1 MKISCSTSVRH
12 WRQQAGE
19 PAGGH
24 GPVQTSP
31 GLGDRATKAMPKETI
46 ETLVSELI
54 HEEDWRRM
62 RATAACVAGGPRS
75 VQALIEAL
83 RSGPTELKKEAAAML
98 ARIKD
103 PHAGVALVK
112 LLENEEET
120 VRNAGA
126 AALEQMAGVLDTDTA
141 RVLVSLLPKNQEGS
155 TRQVLTHLIGA
166 IPTSVLPLCEML
178 KHPGQDVQ
186 VAAALMLDQLLDPR
200 SIDAFIDAMGQPAV
214 RDIAVRTLKKLS
226 AIRER
231 IDETFNALRA
241 VEGASER
248 EEARMATII
257 DLLGIGRP
265 SVEILIEY
273 LEDDDWLVREA
284 AADLLGKIG
293 DVRAVVPLMK
303 RLEQDKDTGV
313 KELAIKALG
322 LIGDAR
328 PTQLYLDAIPIRP
341 LRVYA
346 MEALAKIKE
355 VGVLRPHKELFDRL
369 RTDRDGLVAYNAGLI
384 ADKLE
389 AITAMESQSREEDHE
404 ND

>member
-1 MKISCSTSVRH
+1 
-12 WRQQAGE
+12 
-19 PAGGH
+19 
-24 GPVQTSP
+24 
-31 GLGDRATKAMPKETI
+31 MPKETI

-103 PHAGVALVK
+103 PQAGVALVG
-112 LLENEEET
+112 LLEHDEEV
-120 VRNAGA
+120 VRKAGA

-141 RVLVSLLPKNQEGS
+141 RVLVALLPTTQERA
-155 TRQVLTHLIGA
+155 TREVLSHLIGA
-166 IPTSVLPLCEML
+166 IPTSVLPLCDML
-178 KHPGQDVQ
+178 KHPDQDVQ
-186 VAAALMLDQLLDPR
+186 IAAALMLDQLLDPR
-200 SIDAFIDAMGQPAV
+200 SLDAFIDAMGQPAV
-214 RDIAVRTLKKLS
+214 RDIAVSTLKKLG

-231 IDETFNALRA
+231 IDETFEALRE

-248 EEARMATII
+248 EEARMTAVI
-257 DLLGIGRP
+257 DLLRIGRP

-293 DVRAVVPLMK
+293 DVRAVEPLMK

-313 KELAIKALG
+313 KELAIKSLG

-328 PTQLYLDAIPIRP
+328 PTRLYLDAIPIRP
-341 LRVYA
+341 LRVFA
-346 MEALAKIKE
+346 MEALAKIKD
-355 VGVLRPHKELFDRL
+355 VGVLHPYKDLFDRL

-384 ADKLE
+384 ADKLD
-389 AITAMESQSREEDHE
+389 AIMATESQPPEEDTEH
-404 ND
+404 D

>member
-1 MKISCSTSVRH
+1 MS
-12 WRQQAGE
+12 
-19 PAGGH
+19 
-24 GPVQTSP
+24 
-31 GLGDRATKAMPKETI
+31 KETI

-75 VQALIEAL
+75 VHALIEAL
-83 RSGPTELKKEAAAML
+83 RSGPTGLKKEAAAML
-98 ARIKD
+98 ACIKD
-103 PHAGVALVK
+103 PQAGVALVE
-112 LLENEEET
+112 LLKHDEDV
-120 VRNAGA
+120 VRTSGA
-126 AALEQMAGVLDTDTA
+126 AALEQLAGVLDTDTA
-141 RVLVSLLPKNQEGS
+141 RALVSLLPHTPEGA

-166 IPTSVLPLCEML
+166 IPTAVLPLCEML
-178 KHPGQDVQ
+178 KHPDQDAQ
-186 VAAALMLDQLLDPR
+186 VTAALMLDQLLDPR
-200 SIDAFIDAMGQPAV
+200 SVDAFIDAMGQPAV
-214 RDIAVRTLKKLS
+214 QDIAVGTLKKLS

-231 IDETFNALRA
+231 IDTTFNALRE
-241 VEGASER
+241 VEGSSER
-248 EEARMATII
+248 EEARMATIM

-293 DVRAVVPLMK
+293 DVRAVEPLMK

-328 PTQLYLDAIPIRP
+328 PTHLYLDAIPIRP

-355 VGVLRPHKELFDRL
+355 VEVLRPHKELFDRL

-389 AITAMESQSREEDHE
+389 AITAMEDQAREEDSA
-404 ND
+404 NG

>member
-1 MKISCSTSVRH
+1 METASDLH
-12 WRQQAGE
+12 Q
-19 PAGGH
+19 PALN
-24 GPVQTSP
+24 TMS
-31 GLGDRATKAMPKETI
+31 KETI
-46 ETLVSELI
+46 ETLVSELV

-75 VQALIEAL
+75 VQALMDAL
-83 RSGPTELKKEAAAML
+83 RTGPTELKKEAAAML

-103 PHAGVALVK
+103 PRAGIALVE
-112 LLENEEET
+112 LLELDEDA
-120 VRNAGA
+120 VRNAAA
-126 AALEQMAGVLDTDTA
+126 AALEQMAGVLDVDTA
-141 RVLVSLLPKNQEGS
+141 RALVALLPRTPEGP

-166 IPTSVLPLCEML
+166 IPTAVLPLCDLL
-178 KHPGQDVQ
+178 KHPTAEAQI
-186 VAAALMLDQLLDPR
+186 AAALMLDQLLDPR
-200 SIDAFIDAMGQPAV
+200 SIDAFIDAMGRPAV
-214 RDIAVRTLKKLS
+214 REIAVDTLKKLS
-226 AIRER
+226 AVRER
-231 IDETFNALRA
+231 IDATFNALRD

-248 EEARMATII
+248 EEARMATVI

-293 DVRAVVPLMK
+293 DVRAVIPLMK

-322 LIGDAR
+322 LIGDSR

-341 LRVYA
+341 LRVFA
-346 MEALAKIKE
+346 MEALAKIKD
-355 VGVLRPHKELFDRL
+355 VGVLRPYKDIFDQL

-389 AITAMESQSREEDHE
+389 AIMAMENQTQEEDSEH
-404 ND
+404 D

>member
-1 MKISCSTSVRH
+1 MS
-12 WRQQAGE
+12 
-19 PAGGH
+19 
-24 GPVQTSP
+24 
-31 GLGDRATKAMPKETI
+31 KESI
-46 ETLVSELI
+46 ETLVAELV

-62 RATAACVAGGPRS
+62 RATAACLAGGPKA
-75 VQALIEAL
+75 VQALMDVL
-83 RSGPTELKKEAAAML
+83 RSGGTELKREAAAML

-103 PHAGVALVK
+103 PQAGVALVS
-112 LLENEEET
+112 LLEDGEDA
-120 VRNAGA
+120 VRRAGA
-126 AALEQMAGVLDTDTA
+126 AALEQMAGVLDTGTA
-141 RVLVSLLPKNQEGS
+141 SALVALLPKTVDGETKQLLS
-155 TRQVLTHLIGA
+155 HLVGA
-166 IPTSVLPLCEML
+166 VPTAVAPLCDMMKQPDPE
-178 KHPGQDVQ
+178 VQ
-186 VAAALMLDQLLDPR
+186 VTAAVMLDHLLDPR
-200 SIDAFIDAMGQPAV
+200 SVDAFIDAMGQPAV
-214 RDIAVRTLKKLS
+214 RDIAVGTLKKLG

-231 IDETFNALRA
+231 IDQAFNDLRN

-248 EEARMATII
+248 EEARMATVIE
-257 DLLGIGRP
+257 LLGIGRP

-303 RLEQDKDTGV
+303 RLERDKDTGV

-328 PTQLYLDAIPIRP
+328 PTQLYLEATPIRP

-346 MEALAKIKE
+346 MEALAKIKDVE
-355 VGVLRPHKELFDRL
+355 VLRPHKELFDRL

-389 AITAMESQSREEDHE
+389 ALAGVHVGSQEEMDA
-404 ND
+404 

>member
-1 MKISCSTSVRH
+1 
-12 WRQQAGE
+12 
-19 PAGGH
+19 
-24 GPVQTSP
+24 
-31 GLGDRATKAMPKETI
+31 MPKESI

-62 RATAACVAGGPRS
+62 RATAACVAGGPRA

-83 RSGPTELKKEAAAML
+83 RSGTPDLKQEAAAML

-103 PHAGVALVK
+103 PHAGVALVN
-112 LLENEEET
+112 LLEHEHEA
-120 VRNAGA
+120 VRKAGA
-126 AALEQMAGVLDTDTA
+126 TALEQMAGVLDTDTA
-141 RVLVSLLPKNQEGS
+141 SALVALLPASQEEEF
-155 TRQVLTHLIGA
+155 RQLLTHLIGA
-166 IPTSVLPLCEML
+166 IPTAVIPLCAML
-178 KHPGQDVQ
+178 KHPDPDRQIT
-186 VAAALMLDQLLDPR
+186 AATMLDQLLDPR
-200 SIDAFIDAMGQPAV
+200 SVDAFIDAMGQPAI
-214 RDIAVRTLKKLS
+214 RDSAVGTLKKLG

-231 IDETFNALRA
+231 IDEMFDALRA
-241 VEGASER
+241 VEGAGER
-248 EEARMATII
+248 EEARMATVIN
-257 DLLGIGRP
+257 LLGIGRP

-303 RLEQDKDTGV
+303 RLAHDKDTGV

-328 PTQLYLDAIPIRP
+328 PTQLYLESIPIRP

-346 MEALAKIKE
+346 MEALAKIKDVE
-355 VGVLRPHKELFDRL
+355 VLRPHKELFDRL
-369 RTDRDGLVAYNAGLI
+369 RGDRDGLVAYNAGLI

-389 AITAMESQSREEDHE
+389 ALAGAELQAREGSDRHE
-404 ND
+404 